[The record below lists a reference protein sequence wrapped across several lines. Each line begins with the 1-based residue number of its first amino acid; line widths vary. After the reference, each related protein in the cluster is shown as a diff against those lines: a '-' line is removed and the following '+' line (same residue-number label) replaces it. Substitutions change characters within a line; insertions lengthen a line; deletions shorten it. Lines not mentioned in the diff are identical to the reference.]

1 MQSKV
6 TGLSGGIELLVSC
19 GFQAV
24 AEVTSTIH
32 SVSISRPDS
41 SAPSISISPIT
52 RGGSGS
58 ALERG
63 LFSLLSPHSD
73 WTVWLVMEE
82 PPIDSLLPPPAPSST
97 VPQDERN
104 ARPCKSCNAY
114 NHRS

>member
-32 SVSISRPDS
+32 SVPVSRPDS
-41 SAPSISISPIT
+41 SVSPISPI
-52 RGGSGS
+52 RPGGSGS
-58 ALERG
+58 VLERG

-97 VPQDERN
+97 VPQDGRN